1 MTQQLSDCCK
11 AGIKLTGKERPNHFA
26 CEKCGRIIGTPII
39 DPEWKKLSDENKHI
53 PTAEIE
59 HDIIETEQEIA
70 TMTAEAEHLEKTP
83 LSLPSAKWDHMRAQ
97 SRRGGI
103 VQRKEFL
110 EKLKGILAVRK
121 EEGI

>member
-1 MTQQLSDCCK
+1 MNQ
-11 AGIKLTGKERPNHFA
+11 EY
-26 CEKCGRIIGTPII
+26 
-39 DPEWKKLSDENKHI
+39 KKLSDENKHV

-59 HDIIETEQEIA
+59 HDILETEQEIQ

-83 LSLPSAKWDHMRAQ
+83 LSMSTARWDHMRAQ

-103 VQRKEFL
+103 VKRKEFL

-121 EEGI
+121 EEGS